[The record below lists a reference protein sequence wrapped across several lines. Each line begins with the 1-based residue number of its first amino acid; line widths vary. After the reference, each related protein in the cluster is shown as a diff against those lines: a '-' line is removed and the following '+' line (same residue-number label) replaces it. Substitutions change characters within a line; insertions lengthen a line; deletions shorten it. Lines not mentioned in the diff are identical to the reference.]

1 MVIIFKKDKKGSTE
15 AEMCHAI
22 VYAREFCLWDRYW
35 GRTNHL
41 WEHYF
46 FSASSIPRKYLQI
59 LTGPSFVLTSK
70 VANSFYQYSSS
81 FSFSVPDIKGKK
93 VFPRNFSSFPWEI
106 HTALQIGLKDNKPT
120 GDTLFL

>member
-1 MVIIFKKDKKGSTE
+1 MGSLLGTHQS
-15 AEMCHAI
+15 AMGT
-22 VYAREFCLWDRYW
+22 L
-35 GRTNHL
+35 
-41 WEHYF
+41 F
-46 FSASSIPRKYLQI
+46 FFLLVALLESICQI
-59 LTGPSFVLTSK
+59 LTRPSFVLISK

>member
-35 GRTNHL
+35 GRTNLL

-81 FSFSVPDIKGKK
+81 FSFSVPDINPIQTGGGGGFSNPPFGKI
-93 VFPRNFSSFPWEI
+93 V
-106 HTALQIGLKDNKPT
+106 TTPT
-120 GDTLFL
+120 PKKL